1 MKTAF
6 VNFSLLSLM
15 FLCLFASTEAQVKR
29 TTQKTIEP
37 TAKEAI
43 KQIFL
48 NGDVLLSAGKN
59 CASVGTSQND
69 KTILDFLSGVL
80 SFQAEPDTRN
90 AVEFSF
96 KQERGKRNEILWV
109 CDVIFRGGDA
119 ESPSSNGIRFKM
131 LNSDRRLMRES
142 LMCIGTG

>member
-142 LMCIGTG
+142 LYF